1 MPTAPMLDKG
11 PAEIVW
17 GYGHSGAA
25 YLGHTLGDIKVVMET
40 LSSDINEDQAGTA
53 AVDAVLTGSTF
64 TIEVPLTR
72 LSVTELARVLNTV
85 ASGCVIPI
93 ENQIGCS
100 LYALSEDL
108 VIKPL
113 CGNEVSTNPCEWVH
127 LYHTYPIAGL
137 DLTYNLD
144 TQRIFPVKFKVFVSQ
159 ESGYEGLFGT
169 IGMDAAA
176 TEFGI

>member
-1 MPTAPMLDKG
+1 MPTSPMFDKG
-11 PAEIVW
+11 PCEIVW
-17 GYGHSGAA
+17 GYGESDSA
-25 YLGHTLGDIKVVMET
+25 YLGHTLGDVKVTMET
-40 LSSDINEDQAGTA
+40 NSSDINEDQAGTA
-53 AVDAVLTGSTF
+53 AVDAILTGSTF

-72 LSVTELARVLNTV
+72 LSVAELARVLNTV
-85 ASGCVIPI
+85 ASGCVIPL

-100 LYALSEDL
+100 LYALAKEL

-113 CGNEVSTNPCEWVH
+113 CGNVISTDQCTWVH
-127 LYHTYPIAGL
+127 LYKTYPIAGL

-169 IGMDAAA
+169 IGMDSGASDL
-176 TEFGI
+176 